1 MTRSVRIPADVDR
14 EDRILAGFTARQV
27 AAMAVTGLVLYCG
40 WLVTRAVL
48 PVLAY
53 LVMAAPIAAAV
64 VLLVVVTR
72 DGITLDRLLLAA
84 LRQRLS
90 PRRRVAAPETPA
102 AVPEWLSE
110 FADQAD
116 DVPLGGLELPARAVS
131 EAGVIDLGRD
141 GLALVAACSTVNFA
155 LRTPAEQEALAAGF
169 GRYLHSLTAG
179 VQILV
184 RTQRLDLTS
193 HIDDLRHRVA
203 ASLPH
208 PALEDAAL
216 DHADYLQHLNEQAE
230 LLRRQILLVVREP
243 AGNAS
248 TNALNRTRRRRR
260 ENTAGR
266 EPSAGARR
274 AAAARL
280 VRRMHEAIE
289 LLAPAGIE
297 ATPLDAGQATAVL
310 AAATNPDS
318 PVPPSPEMAGAH
330 EVITTNP
337 DWDLSD
343 EEDTP

>member
-27 AAMAVTGLVLYCG
+27 VAMAVTGLVLYGG
-40 WLVTRAVL
+40 WLATRAVL
-48 PVLAY
+48 PVVAY

-90 PRRRVAAPETPA
+90 PRRRVAAETPA
-102 AVPEWLSE
+102 PVPEWLSA

-116 DVPLGGLELPARAVS
+116 DVTLGGLQLPARAVS

-184 RTQRLDLTS
+184 RAQRLDLTS
-193 HIDDLRHRVA
+193 HIDDLRHRA

-216 DHADYLQHLNEQAE
+216 DHADYLHHLTEQAE

-243 AGNAS
+243 VGSAS
-248 TNALNRTRRRRR
+248 TDVLSRTRRRHR
-260 ENTAGR
+260 ENTEDR

-274 AAAARL
+274 AAASRL
-280 VRRMHEAIE
+280 VRRMQEAIE

-318 PVPPSPEMAGAH
+318 PVPPSPKMAGAH
-330 EVITTNP
+330 EVITTRP
-337 DWDLSD
+337 DWDLSA

>member
-40 WLVTRAVL
+40 WLATRAVL
-48 PVLAY
+48 PVVAY

-84 LRQRLS
+84 LHQRLS

-116 DVPLGGLELPARAVS
+116 DVALGGLELPANAVS

-184 RTQRLDLTS
+184 RAQRLDLTS
-193 HIDDLRHRVA
+193 HIDDLRHRA

-216 DHADYLQHLNEQAE
+216 DHADYLHQLGEQAE

-243 AGNAS
+243 VGSAS
-248 TNALNRTRRRRR
+248 TDALSRSRRRHRDHT
-260 ENTAGR
+260 EDQ
-266 EPSAGARR
+266 EPSTGARR
-274 AAAARL
+274 AAASRL

-310 AAATNPDS
+310 AAATNPDRL
-318 PVPPSPEMAGAH
+318 VPPSPEMAGAH
-330 EVITTNP
+330 EVITISP
-337 DWDLSD
+337 GWGLSD

>member
-14 EDRILAGFTARQV
+14 EDRILAGFTARQIAV
-27 AAMAVTGLVLYCG
+27 MAATGLGLYGG
-40 WLVTRAVL
+40 WLAARAVL
-48 PVLAY
+48 PVVVY
-53 LVMAAPIAAAV
+53 LVVAAPIAAVV

-84 LRQRLS
+84 LRQRLA
-90 PRRRVAAPETPA
+90 PQRRIASAEAAPD
-102 AVPEWLSE
+102 VPDWLSSAVE
-110 FADQAD
+110 HADP
-116 DVPLGGLELPARAVS
+116 VPLGGLELPARGVS

-141 GLALVAACSTVNFA
+141 GLALVAVCSTVNFA
-155 LRTPAEQEALAAGF
+155 LRTPGEQEALAAGF

-193 HIDDLRHRVA
+193 HIDDLRHRS
-203 ASLPH
+203 ASLRH

-216 DHADYLQHLNEQAE
+216 DHADYLQQLGEQAE

-243 AGNAS
+243 AGTAPPDAFS
-248 TNALNRTRRRRR
+248 RIRRRRPGSSADR
-260 ENTAGR
+260 EL
-266 EPSAGARR
+266 SAGARR
-274 AAAARL
+274 AAASRL
-280 VRRMHEAIE
+280 MRRMQEACE

-297 ATPLDAGQATAVL
+297 VTPLDAGQARAVL
-310 AAATNPDS
+310 AAATNPDN

-330 EVITTNP
+330 EVITTSP
-337 DWDLSD
+337 GWDLSN